1 MAVEWFLIALP
12 MVFLLG
18 WFSARLDI
26 RHIRKTAGELPRA
39 YLRGLSHL
47 LRGEK
52 NLALD
57 SFLRA
62 QPLDPESVE
71 LQFAIGEL
79 SRHRGEFRR
88 ALQAHQAICE
98 NESLPAADR
107 LRAQWELARDY
118 FQMGFLDLAEKHAA
132 RLAASPG
139 YEESAA
145 DMLLEI
151 LQRAR
156 KFEEALAVLDS
167 MPAAAALLR
176 RKTRAHLLCECAL
189 RLSPSQRDEKKTMLQ
204 NALEADGHCARAN
217 LLLAELAMENDDFA
231 TAARHCEAVEKQ
243 NTDYLWRAAEGLMEA
258 HSRGGDSEAGRRR
271 ALAWLDA
278 CPSPM
283 LFDKVHRHLSARGEA
298 EGLAERFVPRGLGA
312 AAWAE
317 EQRQAAEDGR
327 RDFWRALQKSLSAVA
342 WRCETCGYQSD
353 NFMWQC
359 HNCLAWESMRRADK
373 AQQ

>member
-1 MAVEWFLIALP
+1 
-12 MVFLLG
+12 
-18 WFSARLDI
+18 
-26 RHIRKTAGELPRA
+26 
-39 YLRGLSHL
+39 
-47 LRGEK
+47 
-52 NLALD
+52 
-57 SFLRA
+57 
-62 QPLDPESVE
+62 
-71 LQFAIGEL
+71 
-79 SRHRGEFRR
+79 
-88 ALQAHQAICE
+88 
-98 NESLPAADR
+98 
-107 LRAQWELARDY
+107 
-118 FQMGFLDLAEKHAA
+118 MGFLDLAEKHAA

-176 RKTRAHLLCECAL
+176 RKRAPIFCAECAL
-189 RLSPSQRDEKKTMLQ
+189 RLPPSQRDEKKTMLQ

-217 LLLAELAMENDDFA
+217 LLLAELAMEGDDFA
-231 TAARHCEAVEKQ
+231 AAARHCEAVEKQ

-327 RDFWRALQKSLSAVA
+327 RDFWRRAAKIAVGGGVAVRNLRLSKRQFYVAVPQLSGVGIDA
-342 WRCETCGYQSD
+342 PRRQSAA
-353 NFMWQC
+353 MTGG
-359 HNCLAWESMRRADK
+359 RR
-373 AQQ
+373 